1 MKDIDKLQIKMNIC
15 QELSVFKSYKSWYH
29 AAEMLFDIN
38 AQCEFLAEKL
48 GVSFKNEVK
57 VAPLGNGINFLGY
70 VQHIFYRLV
79 RRRVVNNFRNKL
91 RELEKS
97 FCRSARGP
105 RAELIAGEPPAL
117 PEELPKLRS
126 VLTSYLAYSS
136 KANSFRIVLKTLYP
150 HQWLKQFFKLY
161 RTKASFV
168 EDITFEHKVLLP
180 TFF

>member
-1 MKDIDKLQIKMNIC
+1 MGRR
-15 QELSVFKSYKSWYH
+15 
-29 AAEMLFDIN
+29 LFLLLEI
-38 AQCEFLAEKL
+38 
-48 GVSFKNEVK
+48 
-57 VAPLGNGINFLGY
+57 
-70 VQHIFYRLV
+70 YRLV

-105 RAELIAGEPPAL
+105 RAEFAGEPPAL

-136 KANSFRIVLKTLYP
+136 KANSFRIVIKTLHP

-168 EDITFEHKVLLP
+168 EDIAFGHKNII
-180 TFF
+180 TNFF